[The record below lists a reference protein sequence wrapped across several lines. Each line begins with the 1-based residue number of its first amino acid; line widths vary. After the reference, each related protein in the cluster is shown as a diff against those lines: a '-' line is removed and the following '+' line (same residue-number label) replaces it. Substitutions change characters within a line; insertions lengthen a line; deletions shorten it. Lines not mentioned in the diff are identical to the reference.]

1 MSGSDLI
8 GPFGRTGSPRSC
20 WGVCNVDCDPAAC
33 GDGKHAAAHCLACK
47 VRLASVCASLTTEE
61 LETLDAMAHPTD
73 FAPKETLFT
82 QGQPAH
88 SVYNITSGVIRL
100 YKLLPDGRRQIV
112 GFALPGDFLGLA
124 MRDAFSFSADAI
136 DQVTTCAFS
145 RAAYSALVD
154 AKPHLLR
161 RLHEF
166 ATHELTLAQEQMMLL
181 GRRTAEEKLVCFLLA
196 MQERWA
202 KIGKPSVTV
211 PLPMSRQDIAD
222 FLGLTIET
230 VSRTFTKLAKDRTI
244 LIVPDGVRLMNADRM
259 ALVAA
264 A

>member
-1 MSGSDLI
+1 M
-8 GPFGRTGSPRSC
+8 
-20 WGVCNVDCDPAAC
+20 
-33 GDGKHAAAHCLACK
+33 ACK
-47 VRLASVCASLTTEE
+47 VRLASVCASLSVDE
-61 LETLDAMAHPTD
+61 LELLEAMAQDATFP
-73 FAPKETLFT
+73 AKSTLFG

-88 SVYNITSGVIRL
+88 SVYNITSGVVRL
-100 YKLLPDGRRQIV
+100 YKVLPDGRRQIV

-124 MRDAFSFSADAI
+124 MRDAFGFSADAI
-136 DQVTTCAFS
+136 DDVTACGFS
-145 RAAYSALVD
+145 RPAYSALID

-161 RLHEF
+161 RLHQF

-181 GRRTAEEKLVCFLLA
+181 GRRTAEEKLICFLLT
-196 MQERWA
+196 MQERWG

-230 VSRTFTKLAKDRTI
+230 VSRTFTRLARDKTI
-244 LIVPDGVRLMNADRM
+244 LIVPDGVRLMNPDRM
-259 ALVAA
+259 AVVAA

>member
-1 MSGSDLI
+1 MDVHSSACSVDSRPASG
-8 GPFGRTGSPRSC
+8 
-20 WGVCNVDCDPAAC
+20 
-33 GDGKHAAAHCLACK
+33 CLACK
-47 VRLASVCASLTTEE
+47 VRLVSVCASLSADE
-61 LETLDAMAHPTD
+61 LDVLDAMAQETTFP
-73 FAPKETLFT
+73 ARATLFG

-88 SVYNITSGVIRL
+88 SVYNITSGVVRL
-100 YKLLPDGRRQIV
+100 YKVLPDGRRQIV

-124 MRDAFSFSADAI
+124 MRDAFGFSADAI
-136 DQVTTCAFS
+136 DAVTACGFS
-145 RAAYSALVD
+145 RSAYSALID

-161 RLHEF
+161 RLHQF

-181 GRRTAEEKLVCFLLA
+181 GRRTAEEKVICFLLT

-202 KIGKPSVTV
+202 KIGRPSVTV

-230 VSRTFTKLAKDRTI
+230 VSRTFTKLARDKTI
-244 LIVPDGVRLMNADRM
+244 LIVPDGVRLMNLDRM
-259 ALVAA
+259 THVAA

>member
-1 MSGSDLI
+1 MAQTTH
-8 GPFGRTGSPRSC
+8 F
-20 WGVCNVDCDPAAC
+20 AA
-33 GDGKHAAAHCLACK
+33 
-47 VRLASVCASLTTEE
+47 
-61 LETLDAMAHPTD
+61 
-73 FAPKETLFT
+73 KETLFI

-88 SVYNITSGVIRL
+88 SVYNVTAGCVRL

-124 MRDAFSFSADAI
+124 MGDAFGFSADAI
-136 DQVTTCAFS
+136 DDVTVCAFS
-145 RAAYSALVD
+145 RPAYSAMVD
-154 AKPHLLR
+154 NKPHLLR

-181 GRRTAEEKLVCFLLA
+181 GRRNAEEKLTCFLLA
-196 MQERWA
+196 MQKRWSQIA
-202 KIGKPSVTV
+202 KPSVTV
-211 PLPMSRQDIAD
+211 HLPMSRQDIAD

-230 VSRTFTKLAKDRTI
+230 VSRTFPKLARDKTI
-244 LIVPDGVRLMNADRM
+244 MIVPDGVRLMNTERM